1 MTLYRADNLA
11 ADTTTT
17 LGGGASYATGIK
29 VALQLQVPDNQVIKL
44 VEFGWSQD
52 VATSTLTLL
61 KLQTTDT
68 GSTGTTALSTT
79 LVKPLIDRD
88 GRASS
93 LTMATT
99 GSSYGNGAL
108 TSRTSLRD
116 IHALYVPQVFAF
128 QWPLGRE
135 PIVGSGTG
143 ENFLQVLVNTTAT
156 VNGIVWVVWDEP

>member
-1 MTLYRADNLA
+1 MTLYRAENLA
-11 ADTTTT
+11 VDTTTT

-29 VALQLQVPDNQVIKL
+29 VAMQLQVPDNQVIRI

-61 KLQTTDT
+61 KVQTTDT

-79 LVKPLIDRD
+79 LVKPDCDRD

-93 LTMATT
+93 LTMAST
-99 GSSYGNGAL
+99 GSSYGNGSL
-108 TSRTSLRD
+108 TSRTSIRELCS
-116 IHALYVPQVFAF
+116 LYVPQVYEKL
-128 QWPLGRE
+128 WPLGSW

-143 ENFLQVLVNTTAT
+143 ENFLQVVVNTTAT
-156 VNGIVWVVWDEP
+156 VNGIVWIVWDEA